1 MHTSS
6 TLWYGKSLERRCQ
19 TPPCFKN
26 QHLFSKTIW
35 SKTRGRAIKTPF
47 SCYRKIHYKK
57 SRFRVCQRMAA
68 SISVTWDELHRSYF
82 DEEKR
87 KKHQKCEERK
97 TALVLETGLCLPTT
111 CFPFLCR
118 TIVLNTKRK
127 KRKKENKKQRY
138 LLVDSPGCGF
148 YRDVSDLRLFQ

>member
-1 MHTSS
+1 MIQQISREEMSNPAMLPKPTFS
-6 TLWYGKSLERRCQ
+6 TES
-19 TPPCFKN
+19 
-26 QHLFSKTIW
+26 IW

-82 DEEKR
+82 EEGKQE
-87 KKHQKCEERK
+87 KHQKCEERK
-97 TALVLETGLCLPTT
+97 RALVLDTDSCLPAT
-111 CFPFLCR
+111 CFPLVCR

-127 KRKKENKKQRY
+127 NTKKKTQI
-138 LLVDSPGCGF
+138 LAGGFSCCGF
-148 YRDVSDLRLFQ
+148 YRDVSDPRLFQ